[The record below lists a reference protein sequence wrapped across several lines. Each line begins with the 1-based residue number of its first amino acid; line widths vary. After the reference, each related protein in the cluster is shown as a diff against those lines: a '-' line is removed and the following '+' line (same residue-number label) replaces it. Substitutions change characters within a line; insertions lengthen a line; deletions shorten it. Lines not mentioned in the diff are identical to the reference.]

1 MPYRI
6 VSKHNW
12 YGDCN
17 DSSFFLHVT
26 IIGRFGFVLY
36 YVFIEREQRIVIIV
50 PMFDQAQ
57 ENGNTDRYIQFHLT
71 PKMWL
76 SITIVAA
83 THNLNDD
90 FVYQYW
96 EDQSS

>member
-1 MPYRI
+1 M
-6 VSKHNW
+6 
-12 YGDCN
+12 
-17 DSSFFLHVT
+17 
-26 IIGRFGFVLY
+26 
-36 YVFIEREQRIVIIV
+36 IV

-76 SITIVAA
+76 LITIVAA

-90 FVYQYW
+90 LVHQYW

>member
-1 MPYRI
+1 METVMIRHSYCA
-6 VSKHNW
+6 SLLKAA
-12 YGDCN
+12 
-17 DSSFFLHVT
+17 S
-26 IIGRFGFVLY
+26 VLY
-36 YVFIEREQRIVIIV
+36 CIIFLSEREQRMIIIV

-76 SITIVAA
+76 LITIVAA
-83 THNLNDD
+83 THNLNGD
-90 FVYQYW
+90 FVHQYW

>member
-1 MPYRI
+1 MYCI
-6 VSKHNW
+6 L
-12 YGDCN
+12 
-17 DSSFFLHVT
+17 FL
-26 IIGRFGFVLY
+26 F
-36 YVFIEREQRIVIIV
+36 EREQRMIIIV
-50 PMFDQAQ
+50 PMFDQAR

-71 PKMWL
+71 PKMWFL
-76 SITIVAA
+76 ITIVA